1 MNGVQVDHGLRGGG
15 FGTYSFPYLR
25 NSLSM
30 PINIDMTKCVVCRPK
45 TTIIIRQIDA
55 TNFDGG
61 RPILDNS
68 TTDSLVFFGVSINFI
83 DT

>member
-1 MNGVQVDHGLRGGG
+1 MCGL
-15 FGTYSFPYLR
+15 YAYDKENN
-25 NSLSM
+25 NS
-30 PINIDMTKCVVCRPK
+30 IY
-45 TTIIIRQIDA
+45 A